1 MVVISEVEVPP
12 DLLQPVICV
21 TPSLRGHRS
30 SANQLRP
37 STEHAAV
44 RCCML
49 VGNRYSSTG
58 QPNLRPMTDTAE
70 MGASIRARRQ
80 SLDARHCYRNSA
92 RLSVRPSVTLVIH
105 A

>member
-1 MVVISEVEVPP
+1 
-12 DLLQPVICV
+12 
-21 TPSLRGHRS
+21 
-30 SANQLRP
+30 
-37 STEHAAV
+37 
-44 RCCML
+44 
-49 VGNRYSSTG
+49 
-58 QPNLRPMTDTAE
+58 MTDTAE